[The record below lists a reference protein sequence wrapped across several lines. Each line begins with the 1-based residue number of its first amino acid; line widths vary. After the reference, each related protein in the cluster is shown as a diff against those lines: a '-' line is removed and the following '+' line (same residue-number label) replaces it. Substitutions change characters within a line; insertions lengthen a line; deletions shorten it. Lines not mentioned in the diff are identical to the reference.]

1 MKPTLAIVVPCYNE
15 EEVLGQT
22 QARLLEV
29 LTRMQHTNSV
39 SDESTIVFVDDGST
53 DSTWSLIEQ
62 FAKQDPRIHGIKLSR
77 NRGHQH
83 ALLAG
88 LTIAKGDAI
97 ISVDA
102 DLQDDLDVMDQ
113 MVAEFRQGAEIVYG
127 VRRMRSTDSLFKRG
141 TARGYYRL
149 MRRFGADIVHDH
161 ADYRLMGRRALDA
174 LQQFSEVNLFLRGV
188 IPLLGF
194 RSAIVKY
201 DRAER
206 AAGVSKYPL
215 RRMLALAFDGLTSFT
230 VTPLRFISALGFSI
244 CLLSIGMVGW
254 VLYGHLVKDSTIPGW
269 ASSVLP
275 IYFLGGVQLLG
286 LGVVGEY
293 VAKIYLESKRRP
305 RFIVE
310 RVI

>member
-141 TARGYYRL
+141 TARGYYKL

-206 AAGVSKYPL
+206 AADDCAFKADVDHACALNHELAERGV
-215 RRMLALAFDGLTSFT
+215 R
-230 VTPLRFISALGFSI
+230 
-244 CLLSIGMVGW
+244 
-254 VLYGHLVKDSTIPGW
+254 
-269 ASSVLP
+269 
-275 IYFLGGVQLLG
+275 
-286 LGVVGEY
+286 
-293 VAKIYLESKRRP
+293 KRR
-305 RFIVE
+305 RE
-310 RVI
+310 ANT

>member
-1 MKPTLAIVVPCYNE
+1 MNPTLAIVVPCYNE

-29 LTRMQHTNSV
+29 LTRMQRANSV
-39 SDESTIVFVDDGST
+39 SDESTIVFVDDGNT

-62 FAKQDPRIHGIKLSR
+62 FAKRDPRIHGIKLSR
-77 NRGHQH
+77 NRGHQN

-88 LTIAKGDAI
+88 LTIAWGDAI

-102 DLQDDLDVMDQ
+102 DLQDDLEVMDQ
-113 MVAEFRQGAEIVYG
+113 MVTEFRRGAEIVYG
-127 VRRMRSTDSLFKRG
+127 ARRMRSTDSMFKRG
-141 TARGYYRL
+141 TARGYCKL
-149 MRRFGADIVHDH
+149 MRRFGAEIVHDH

-174 LQQFSEVNLFLRGV
+174 LQQFSKVNLFLHGV

-194 RSAIVKY
+194 RSAIVKC

-206 AAGVSKYPL
+206 ATGVFRYPL
-215 RRMLALAFDGLTSFT
+215 RKMLALAFDGLTSFT
-230 VTPLRFISALGFSI
+230 VTPLRFISGLGFSI
-244 CLLSIGMVGW
+244 YLLSIGMIGW

-275 IYFLGGVQLLG
+275 VQLLG

-310 RVI
+310 QLI

>member
-1 MKPTLAIVVPCYNE
+1 MTPTLAIVVPCYNE
-15 EEVLGQT
+15 EEVLPQT
-22 QARLLEV
+22 QARLAEV
-29 LTRMQHTNSV
+29 LSRMQASGRVSV
-39 SDESTIVFVDDGST
+39 DSKVVFVDDGSR
-53 DSTWSLIEQ
+53 DATWSLIER
-62 FAKQDPRIHGIKLSR
+62 FAEQDPRMHGIKLSR
-77 NRGHQH
+77 NRGHQY

-88 LTIAKGDAI
+88 LSITTGDAI

-113 MVAEFRQGAEIVYG
+113 MVDEFNHGAEVVYG
-127 VRRMRSTDSLFKRG
+127 VRRSRSTDSIFKRS

-149 MRRFGADIVHDH
+149 MRRLGVDIVHDH
-161 ADYRLMGRRALDA
+161 ADYRLLGRRALDA
-174 LQQFSEVNLFLRGV
+174 LLQYSEVNLFLRGV
-188 IPLLGF
+188 IPMLGF
-194 RSAIVKY
+194 KSAKVEY

-206 AAGVSKYPL
+206 AAGISKYPL
-215 RRMLALAFDGLTSFT
+215 KKMLALAFDGLTSFT
-230 VTPLRFISALGFSI
+230 VTPLRLISGLGFAI

-275 IYFLGGVQLLG
+275 IYFLGGIQLLG

-293 VAKIYLESKRRP
+293 VAKIYLETKRRP